1 MLLVAMQLLS
11 LLCLL
16 FSRSCHCGVLE
27 QREEISLYESAM
39 APGGQVEQD
48 MTVIQDAAYKYTS
61 RNKLKE
67 QEGIKGDI
75 TDQGSIAEYV
85 RRLCQGDN
93 VQWGA
98 VSIGKARDAPNLK
111 GYTDFTYKVEHSD
124 KKDAVG
130 RGNIANL
137 FWLLER
143 GSSKLKVTKIQIDAI
158 GKAKPHEIPEDSWNV
173 GFEVTVRVPD
183 ESGRR
188 R

>member
-1 MLLVAMQLLS
+1 MVRIMIVLLVLG
-11 LLCLL
+11 
-16 FSRSCHCGVLE
+16 SCFLGWKVLE
-27 QREEISLYESAM
+27 QREEISLYEAAM

-61 RNKLKE
+61 RKKLKE
-67 QEGIKGDI
+67 QEGIKGDV

-98 VSIGKARDAPNLK
+98 VSIGKARDAANLK
-111 GYTDFTYKVEHSD
+111 GYTDFTYKVDHSD

-143 GSSKLKVTKIQIDAI
+143 GSSKLKVTKIQIDAV

-183 ESGRR
+183 ESGRQR
-188 R
+188 

>member
-1 MLLVAMQLLS
+1 MVRIMIVLLVLGSGFLGWKV
-11 LLCLL
+11 
-16 FSRSCHCGVLE
+16 FE
-27 QREEISLYESAM
+27 QREEINLYQSAM

-61 RNKLKE
+61 RRKLKE
-67 QEGIKGDI
+67 QEGIKGDV

-98 VSIGKARDAPNLK
+98 VSIGKARDSNNLK
-111 GYTDFTYKVEHSD
+111 GYTDFTYGVEHSD

-143 GSSKLKVTKIQIDAI
+143 GSSKLKVTEIHIDAV
-158 GKAKPHEIPEDSWNV
+158 GKSKPHEIPEDSWNV
-173 GFEVTVRVPD
+173 DFEVTVRVPD

>member
-1 MLLVAMQLLS
+1 MVRIMIVLLVLGSSFL
-11 LLCLL
+11 
-16 FSRSCHCGVLE
+16 GWKVLE

-111 GYTDFTYKVEHSD
+111 GYTDFTYTVEHSD

-143 GSSKLKVTKIQIDAI
+143 GSSKLKVTEIHIDAA
-158 GKAKPHEIPEDSWNV
+158 GKSKPHEIPEDSWNV
-173 GFEVTVRVPD
+173 DFEVTVRVPG
-183 ESGRR
+183 EVGRSR
-188 R
+188 